1 MSLLIQYSKISKNV
15 ICSHLLQLLF
25 SKYSMHKVS
34 VAMNMKLQV
43 CVEYKCTT
51 QSTVT
56 QKDRFKSAPPFRG
69 ANSPT
74 QQDPHNLWLT
84 DWLIECSVLTLGL
97 HHSCVYTLPVSASGH
112 ITKIKHWKLTR
123 HKELPSIPNPSHLLV
138 WGTFGSIR
146 STHLVVGWKIKHL
159 SAHLGR
165 KTERIYRF
173 VQDMTLITHLLCLE
187 SSSRFWVVYL
197 FKK

>member
-1 MSLLIQYSKISKNV
+1 MLYAATYYNCCFLNTPCTKCLLLWIWNSKFVLSINAPYRAQS
-15 ICSHLLQLLF
+15 
-25 SKYSMHKVS
+25 
-34 VAMNMKLQV
+34 
-43 CVEYKCTT
+43 YK
-51 QSTVT
+51 
-56 QKDRFKSAPPFRG
+56 KKRFRG

-84 DWLIECSVLTLGL
+84 DWLIECSDLTLGL
-97 HHSCVYTLPVSASGH
+97 HHSCIYTLPVSASGH

-146 STHLVVGWKIKHL
+146 SMYLVVGWKIKHL

-165 KTERIYRF
+165 KTERIYRC
-173 VQDMTLITHLLCLE
+173 VQDMTLNTYLLCLE
-187 SSSRFWVVYL
+187 SSSRFWVAYL
-197 FKK
+197 FKKKN